1 MGSYVIREKYFG
13 YNDEVFYVAG
23 NRIANVFDN
32 KQQAEL
38 AYKKLEIDGARDF
51 ALYEVESLFD
61 ADEALLQQLD
71 DFVYSRCGEHICEA
85 GDISDD
91 VLPVSLSDDDTFEFI
106 QLAGMQKFQ
115 LVEFEN
121 QVKFYGLWSV
131 KKQRWVEEHD
141 ECFAGLIYSEN
152 LDAFKS
158 KVEHIFADYDYSA
171 IELKGSLEEL
181 SAQPILLQAMISAQS
196 GLSYDEAKQTLVIDA
211 WQDEALYAVNSLL
224 KQPLFEIKEIGLE
237 EIQTIE
243 KELAKQYSYDED
255 GWGEEE
261 DEDFDA
267 ESIVEELIQEFA
279 EELDLSDEQQVELF
293 EEMKKRILTPQDQ
306 KNLP

>member
-1 MGSYVIREKYFG
+1 MTTYVIREKYFG

-23 NRIANVFDN
+23 NRIANVFED
-32 KQQAEL
+32 KQQAEA
-38 AYKKLEIDGARDF
+38 AYKQLEIKGARDF

-293 EEMKKRILTPQDQ
+293 EEMKKRLLTPQDQ

>member
-13 YNDEVFYVAG
+13 YNDETFYVAG

-51 ALYEVESLFD
+51 ALHEVESLFD

-141 ECFAGLIYSEN
+141 ECFAGLIYSES

-224 KQPLFEIKEIGLE
+224 KQPLFEIKEINLE
-237 EIQTIE
+237 EIQKIE
-243 KELAKQYSYDED
+243 KDLAKQYSYDED
-255 GWGEEE
+255 YEYEE
-261 DEDFDA
+261 
-267 ESIVEELIQEFA
+267 
-279 EELDLSDEQQVELF
+279 
-293 EEMKKRILTPQDQ
+293 
-306 KNLP
+306 

>member
-13 YNDEVFYVAG
+13 YNDETFYVAG

-255 GWGEEE
+255 DWGDEEE
-261 DEDFDA
+261 GEDFDA
-267 ESIVEELIQEFA
+267 EALVEELIQELA
-279 EELDLSDEQQVELF
+279 EELDLSDEQRAELF
-293 EEMKKRILTPQDQ
+293 KEMKKES
-306 KNLP
+306 

>member
-13 YNDEVFYVAG
+13 YNDETFYVAG

-237 EIQTIE
+237 QIQTIE

-255 GWGEEE
+255 DWGDEEE
-261 DEDFDA
+261 GEDFDA
-267 ESIVEELIQEFA
+267 EALVEELIQELA
-279 EELDLSDEQQVELF
+279 EELDLSDEQRAELF
-293 EEMKKRILTPQDQ
+293 KEMKKES
-306 KNLP
+306 

>member
-13 YNDEVFYVAG
+13 YNDETFYVAG

-38 AYKKLEIDGARDF
+38 AYKKLEIDGAREF

-255 GWGEEE
+255 DWGDEEE
-261 DEDFDA
+261 GEDFDA
-267 ESIVEELIQEFA
+267 EALVEELIQALA
-279 EELDLSDEQQVELF
+279 EELDLSDEQRAELF
-293 EEMKKRILTPQDQ
+293 KEMKKES
-306 KNLP
+306 

>member
-1 MGSYVIREKYFG
+1 MTTYVIREKYFG

-23 NRIANVFDN
+23 NRIANVFED
-32 KQQAEL
+32 KQQAEA
-38 AYKKLEIDGARDF
+38 AYKQLEIKGARDF
-51 ALYEVESLFD
+51 ALYEVESLFN
-61 ADEALLQQLD
+61 ATEEELQKLD
-71 DFVYSRCGEHICEA
+71 DFVFARCGEHIA
-85 GDISDD
+85 DGGDISDD
-91 VLPVSLSDDDTFEFI
+91 VLPESLSDEDTFEFI

-255 GWGEEE
+255 DWGDEEE
-261 DEDFDA
+261 GEDFDA
-267 ESIVEELIQEFA
+267 EALVEELIQELA
-279 EELDLSDEQQVELF
+279 EELDLSDEQRAELF
-293 EEMKKRILTPQDQ
+293 KEMKKES
-306 KNLP
+306 

>member
-1 MGSYVIREKYFG
+1 MGTYVIREKYFG
-13 YNDEVFYVAG
+13 YNDETFYVAG

-293 EEMKKRILTPQDQ
+293 EEMKKRLLTPQDQ

>member
-1 MGSYVIREKYFG
+1 MTTYVIREKYFG

-23 NRIANVFDN
+23 NRIANIFED
-32 KQQAEL
+32 KQQAEA
-38 AYKKLEIDGARDF
+38 AYKQLEIKGARDF

-71 DFVYSRCGEHICEA
+71 DFVYSRCGEHICQE

-255 GWGEEE
+255 DWGDEEE
-261 DEDFDA
+261 GEDFDA
-267 ESIVEELIQEFA
+267 EALVEELIQELA
-279 EELDLSDEQQVELF
+279 EELDLSDEQRAELF
-293 EEMKKRILTPQDQ
+293 KEMKKES
-306 KNLP
+306 

>member
-255 GWGEEE
+255 DWGDEEE
-261 DEDFDA
+261 GEDFDA
-267 ESIVEELIQEFA
+267 EALVEELIQALA
-279 EELDLSDEQQVELF
+279 EELDLSDEQRAELF
-293 EEMKKRILTPQDQ
+293 KEMKKES
-306 KNLP
+306 

>member
-13 YNDEVFYVAG
+13 YNDETFYVAG

-51 ALYEVESLFD
+51 ALHEVESLFD

-279 EELDLSDEQQVELF
+279 EELDLSNEQQVELF

>member
-1 MGSYVIREKYFG
+1 MTTYVIREKYFG

-23 NRIANVFDN
+23 NRIANVFED
-32 KQQAEL
+32 KQQAEA
-38 AYKKLEIDGARDF
+38 AYKQLEIKGARDF

-71 DFVYSRCGEHICEA
+71 DFVYSRCGEHICEE

-255 GWGEEE
+255 DWGDEEE
-261 DEDFDA
+261 GEDFDA
-267 ESIVEELIQEFA
+267 EALVEELIQELA
-279 EELDLSDEQQVELF
+279 EELDLSDEQRAELF
-293 EEMKKRILTPQDQ
+293 KEMKKES
-306 KNLP
+306 

>member
-13 YNDEVFYVAG
+13 YNDETFYVAG

-51 ALYEVESLFD
+51 ALHEVESLFD

-71 DFVYSRCGEHICEA
+71 DFVYSRCGEHICQE
-85 GDISDD
+85 GGISDD

-141 ECFAGLIYSEN
+141 ECFAGLIYSES

-255 GWGEEE
+255 DWGDEEE
-261 DEDFDA
+261 GEDFDA
-267 ESIVEELIQEFA
+267 EALVEELIQELA
-279 EELDLSDEQQVELF
+279 EELDLSDEQRAELF
-293 EEMKKRILTPQDQ
+293 KEMKKES
-306 KNLP
+306 

>member
-1 MGSYVIREKYFG
+1 MTTYVIREKYFG

-23 NRIANVFDN
+23 NRIANVFED
-32 KQQAEL
+32 KQQAEA
-38 AYKKLEIDGARDF
+38 AYKQLEIKGARDF
-51 ALYEVESLFD
+51 ALYVVESLFD

-255 GWGEEE
+255 DWGDEEE
-261 DEDFDA
+261 GEDFDA
-267 ESIVEELIQEFA
+267 EALVEELIQELA
-279 EELDLSDEQQVELF
+279 EELDLSDEQRAELF
-293 EEMKKRILTPQDQ
+293 KEMKKES
-306 KNLP
+306 

>member
-1 MGSYVIREKYFG
+1 MATYVIRAKYFG

-279 EELDLSDEQQVELF
+279 EELDLSNEQQVELF

>member
-13 YNDEVFYVAG
+13 YNDETFYVAG

-51 ALYEVESLFD
+51 ALHEVESLFD

-71 DFVYSRCGEHICEA
+71 DFVYSRCGEHICEE

-255 GWGEEE
+255 DWGDEEE
-261 DEDFDA
+261 GEDFDA
-267 ESIVEELIQEFA
+267 EALVEELIQELA
-279 EELDLSDEQQVELF
+279 EELDLSDEQRAELF
-293 EEMKKRILTPQDQ
+293 KEMKKES
-306 KNLP
+306 

>member
-1 MGSYVIREKYFG
+1 MTTYVIREKYFG

-23 NRIANVFDN
+23 NRIANVFED
-32 KQQAEL
+32 KQQAEA
-38 AYKKLEIDGARDF
+38 AYKQLEIKGARDF

-71 DFVYSRCGEHICEA
+71 DFVYSRCGEHICEE

-171 IELKGSLEEL
+171 IELKGSLDEL
-181 SAQPILLQAMISAQS
+181 SAQPILLQAMISTQS
-196 GLSYDEAKQTLVIDA
+196 GLSYDEAKQTLVIDP

-255 GWGEEE
+255 DWGDEEE
-261 DEDFDA
+261 GEDFDA
-267 ESIVEELIQEFA
+267 EALVEELIQELA
-279 EELDLSDEQQVELF
+279 EELDLSDEQRAELF
-293 EEMKKRILTPQDQ
+293 KEMKKES
-306 KNLP
+306 

>member
-1 MGSYVIREKYFG
+1 MGTYVIREKYFG
-13 YNDEVFYVAG
+13 YNDETFYVAG

-51 ALYEVESLFD
+51 ALHEVESLFD

-71 DFVYSRCGEHICEA
+71 DFVYSRCGEHICEE

-255 GWGEEE
+255 DWGDEEE
-261 DEDFDA
+261 GEDFDA
-267 ESIVEELIQEFA
+267 EALVEELIQELA
-279 EELDLSDEQQVELF
+279 EELDLSDEQRAELF
-293 EEMKKRILTPQDQ
+293 KEMKKES
-306 KNLP
+306 

>member
-1 MGSYVIREKYFG
+1 MGTYVIREKYFG
-13 YNDEVFYVAG
+13 YNDETFYVAG

-255 GWGEEE
+255 DWGDEEE
-261 DEDFDA
+261 GEDFDA
-267 ESIVEELIQEFA
+267 EALVEELIQALA
-279 EELDLSDEQQVELF
+279 EELDLSDEQRAELF
-293 EEMKKRILTPQDQ
+293 KEMKKES
-306 KNLP
+306 

>member
-1 MGSYVIREKYFG
+1 MGTYVIREKYFG
-13 YNDEVFYVAG
+13 YNDETFYVAG

-85 GDISDD
+85 GGISDD

-255 GWGEEE
+255 DWGDEEE
-261 DEDFDA
+261 GEDFDA
-267 ESIVEELIQEFA
+267 EALVEELIQELA
-279 EELDLSDEQQVELF
+279 EELDLSDEQRAELF
-293 EEMKKRILTPQDQ
+293 KEMKKES
-306 KNLP
+306 

>member
-1 MGSYVIREKYFG
+1 MTTYVIREKYFG
-13 YNDEVFYVAG
+13 YNDETFYVAG

-51 ALYEVESLFD
+51 ALHEVESLFD

-255 GWGEEE
+255 DWGDEEE
-261 DEDFDA
+261 GEDFDA
-267 ESIVEELIQEFA
+267 EALVEELIQELA
-279 EELDLSDEQQVELF
+279 EELDLSDEQRAELF
-293 EEMKKRILTPQDQ
+293 KEMKKES
-306 KNLP
+306 

>member
-1 MGSYVIREKYFG
+1 MGTYVIREKYFG
-13 YNDEVFYVAG
+13 YNDETFYVAG

-51 ALYEVESLFD
+51 ALHEVESLFD

-224 KQPLFEIKEIGLE
+224 KQPLFEIKEISLE

-255 GWGEEE
+255 DWGDEEE
-261 DEDFDA
+261 GEDFDA
-267 ESIVEELIQEFA
+267 EALVEELIQELA
-279 EELDLSDEQQVELF
+279 EELDLSDEQRAELF
-293 EEMKKRILTPQDQ
+293 KEMKKES
-306 KNLP
+306 

>member
-1 MGSYVIREKYFG
+1 MTTYVIREKYFG

-71 DFVYSRCGEHICEA
+71 DFVYSRCGEHICQE

-255 GWGEEE
+255 DWGDEEE
-261 DEDFDA
+261 GEDFDA
-267 ESIVEELIQEFA
+267 EALVEELIQELA
-279 EELDLSDEQQVELF
+279 EELDLSDEQRAELF
-293 EEMKKRILTPQDQ
+293 KEMKKES
-306 KNLP
+306 

>member
-13 YNDEVFYVAG
+13 YNDETFYVAG

-51 ALYEVESLFD
+51 ALHEVESLFD

-141 ECFAGLIYSEN
+141 ECFAGLIYSES

-224 KQPLFEIKEIGLE
+224 KQPLFEIKEISLE
-237 EIQTIE
+237 EIQKIE
-243 KELAKQYSYDED
+243 KDLAKQYSYDED
-255 GWGEEE
+255 DWGDEEE
-261 DEDFDA
+261 GEDFDA
-267 ESIVEELIQEFA
+267 EALVEELIQELA
-279 EELDLSDEQQVELF
+279 EELDLSDEQRAELF
-293 EEMKKRILTPQDQ
+293 KEMKKES
-306 KNLP
+306 

>member
-1 MGSYVIREKYFG
+1 MTTYVIREKYFG

-23 NRIANVFDN
+23 NRIANIFED
-32 KQQAEL
+32 KQQAEA
-38 AYKKLEIDGARDF
+38 AYKQLEIKGARDF
-51 ALYEVESLFD
+51 ALYEVESLFN
-61 ADEALLQQLD
+61 ATEEELQKLD
-71 DFVYSRCGEHICEA
+71 DFVFARCGEHICEA

-171 IELKGSLEEL
+171 IEIKGSLDEL
-181 SAQPILLQAMISAQS
+181 SAQPILLQAMISTQS

-224 KQPLFEIKEIGLE
+224 KQPLFEIKEISLE
-237 EIQTIE
+237 EIQKIE
-243 KELAKQYSYDED
+243 KDLAKQYSYDED
-255 GWGEEE
+255 YEYEE
-261 DEDFDA
+261 
-267 ESIVEELIQEFA
+267 
-279 EELDLSDEQQVELF
+279 
-293 EEMKKRILTPQDQ
+293 
-306 KNLP
+306 

>member
-1 MGSYVIREKYFG
+1 MTTYVIREKYFG

-23 NRIANVFDN
+23 NRIANVFED
-32 KQQAEL
+32 KQQAEA
-38 AYKKLEIDGARDF
+38 AYKQLEIKGARDF

>member
-1 MGSYVIREKYFG
+1 MTTYVIREKYFG

-23 NRIANVFDN
+23 NRIANVFED
-32 KQQAEL
+32 KQQAEA
-38 AYKKLEIDGARDF
+38 AYKQLEIKGARDF

-255 GWGEEE
+255 DWGDEEE
-261 DEDFDA
+261 GEDFDA
-267 ESIVEELIQEFA
+267 EAFVEELIQELA
-279 EELDLSDEQQVELF
+279 EELDLSDEQRAELF
-293 EEMKKRILTPQDQ
+293 KEMKKES
-306 KNLP
+306 

>member
-1 MGSYVIREKYFG
+1 MIRAKYFG

-71 DFVYSRCGEHICEA
+71 DFVYSRCGEHICEE
-85 GDISDD
+85 GDVSHD
-91 VLPVSLSDDDTFEFI
+91 VLPASLSDDDTFEFI

-141 ECFAGLIYSEN
+141 ECFASLVYSEN
-152 LDAFKS
+152 TDELKN
-158 KVEHIFADYDYSA
+158 KIEYVFADYDYDA
-171 IELKGSLEEL
+171 IQLKGTLEQISE
-181 SAQPILLQAMISAQS
+181 QPLLLKALLATES
-196 GLSYDEAKQTLVIDA
+196 GLSYDENTQTLTIGA
-211 WQDEALYAVNSLL
+211 WQEDALYAINPLL
-224 KQPLFEIKEIGLE
+224 KQPIFEIKEIGLE

-293 EEMKKRILTPQDQ
+293 EEMKKRLLTPQDQ

>member
-13 YNDEVFYVAG
+13 YNDETFYVAG

-293 EEMKKRILTPQDQ
+293 EEMKKRLLTPQDQ

>member
-1 MGSYVIREKYFG
+1 MIRAKYFG

-71 DFVYSRCGEHICEA
+71 NFVYSRCGEHICEE

-91 VLPVSLSDDDTFEFI
+91 VLPASLSDDDTFEFI

-141 ECFAGLIYSEN
+141 ECFAGLIYSES

-158 KVEHIFADYDYSA
+158 KVEHIFADYDYDA
-171 IELKGSLEEL
+171 IQLKGTLEQL
-181 SAQPILLQAMISAQS
+181 SEQPLLLKALLATES
-196 GLSYDEAKQTLVIDA
+196 GLSYDENTQTLTIGA
-211 WQDEALYAVNSLL
+211 WQEDALYAINPLL
-224 KQPLFEIKEIGLE
+224 KQPIFEIKEIGLE

-293 EEMKKRILTPQDQ
+293 EEMEKRILTPQDQ

>member
-1 MGSYVIREKYFG
+1 MGTYVIREKYFG
-13 YNDEVFYVAG
+13 YNDETFYVAG

-51 ALYEVESLFD
+51 ALHEVESLFD

-255 GWGEEE
+255 DWGDEEE
-261 DEDFDA
+261 GEDFDA
-267 ESIVEELIQEFA
+267 EALVEELIQELA
-279 EELDLSDEQQVELF
+279 EELDLSDEQRAELF
-293 EEMKKRILTPQDQ
+293 KEMKKES
-306 KNLP
+306 

>member
-1 MGSYVIREKYFG
+1 MIRAKYFG

-71 DFVYSRCGEHICEA
+71 DFVYSRCGEHICEE

-91 VLPVSLSDDDTFEFI
+91 VLPASLSDDDTFEFI

-255 GWGEEE
+255 DWGDEEE
-261 DEDFDA
+261 GEDFDA
-267 ESIVEELIQEFA
+267 EALVEELIQELA
-279 EELDLSDEQQVELF
+279 EELDLSDEQRAELF
-293 EEMKKRILTPQDQ
+293 KEMKKES
-306 KNLP
+306 

>member
-1 MGSYVIREKYFG
+1 MTTYVIREKYFG
-13 YNDEVFYVAG
+13 YNDETFYVAG

-255 GWGEEE
+255 DWGDEEE
-261 DEDFDA
+261 GEDFDA
-267 ESIVEELIQEFA
+267 EALVEELIQELA
-279 EELDLSDEQQVELF
+279 EELDLSDEQRAELF
-293 EEMKKRILTPQDQ
+293 KEMKKES
-306 KNLP
+306 

>member
-1 MGSYVIREKYFG
+1 MTTYVIREKYFG

-23 NRIANVFDN
+23 NRIANIFED
-32 KQQAEL
+32 KQQAEA
-38 AYKKLEIDGARDF
+38 AYKQLEIKGARDF

-131 KKQRWVEEHD
+131 KKQQWVEEHD

-255 GWGEEE
+255 DWGDEEE
-261 DEDFDA
+261 GEDFDA
-267 ESIVEELIQEFA
+267 EALVEELIQELA
-279 EELDLSDEQQVELF
+279 EELDLSDEQRAELF
-293 EEMKKRILTPQDQ
+293 KEMKKES
-306 KNLP
+306 

>member
-1 MGSYVIREKYFG
+1 MGTYVIREKYFG
-13 YNDEVFYVAG
+13 YNDETFYVAG

-51 ALYEVESLFD
+51 ALHEVESLFD

-211 WQDEALYAVNSLL
+211 WQEDALYAINPLL
-224 KQPLFEIKEIGLE
+224 KQPIFEIKEIGLE

-255 GWGEEE
+255 DWGDEEE
-261 DEDFDA
+261 GEDFDA
-267 ESIVEELIQEFA
+267 EALVEELIQELA
-279 EELDLSDEQQVELF
+279 EELDLSDEQRAELF
-293 EEMKKRILTPQDQ
+293 KEMKKES
-306 KNLP
+306 